1 MLRKATGLLIAS
13 LLVSTSSF
21 AAVLD
26 GDDFVSATSVSGRAN
41 DWSLT
46 FFSIASQANMKPGK
60 STSEARS
67 VDTYDYFSINYKLGA
82 DQKAALRLPFNYNT
96 AGMDEYGEKQTSN
109 FSMQDIHFVYSNYDL
124 GYFGDI
130 DLSGKVKA
138 YLPSSKVS
146 QENGLITKIRLE
158 GYADYNFN
166 RSWSV
171 AYVAKP
177 DIYWQSQTASINTSI
192 PTFDDGMYVTDPRQT
207 NKQFGLEHYVQF
219 QYYINSIF
227 QITTKTGFVENW
239 YHSSAVEGLDG
250 DHTTALRLGA
260 SLWIK
265 PARGFSFT
273 LGVGNDSMLGS
284 YKGEDTKIW
293 QPFNTQ
299 YSLMTNIYVL

>member
-1 MLRKATGLLIAS
+1 MLRKATGFLIAS
-13 LLVSTSSF
+13 LFVSSAF

-26 GDDFVSATSVSGRAN
+26 GDDFVSATSVGGRAN

-60 STSEARS
+60 TETSTRS
-67 VDTYDYFSINYKLGA
+67 LDTYDYFSLNYKVSGEERA
-82 DQKAALRLPFNYNT
+82 SLRLPFLYNT
-96 AGMDEYGEKQTSN
+96 AGQDEYGEQQTSN
-109 FSMQDIHFVYSNYDL
+109 FAMQDIHFVYQNYDL

-130 DLSGKVKA
+130 DLSGKVKV

-146 QENGLITKIRLE
+146 QEQGLITKIRLE
-158 GYADYNFN
+158 GYADY
-166 RSWSV
+166 RLSRRWSL

-177 DIYWQSQTASINTSI
+177 DIYWQSQTASLNSSI

-207 NKQFGLEHYVQF
+207 NKQFGLEHYLQVQWE
-219 QYYINSIF
+219 INQMFAFS
-227 QITTKTGFVENW
+227 TKTGFVENW
-239 YHSSAVEGLDG
+239 YHSSATEGLEG
-250 DHTTALRLGA
+250 DHTTALRLG
-260 SLWIK
+260 LNMWIK
-265 PARGFSFT
+265 PVRGLSFS
-273 LGVGNDSMLGS
+273 LGIGNDSMLGS